1 MELAAGNLFA
11 RPTIGDQRSHPIVP
25 RRLELTVNWR
35 HRIIRV
41 PRFDDDEQHDA
52 VLRAVADGWIFSA
65 QEHGDGDTV
74 DLIFR
79 RARAEQPRVAW
90 S

>member
-1 MELAAGNLFA
+1 M
-11 RPTIGDQRSHPIVP
+11 
-25 RRLELTVNWR
+25 TVNWR

-41 PRFDDDEQHDA
+41 PLEDVDEQHDA
-52 VLRAVADGWIFSA
+52 VLRAVAEGWIFDA

-74 DLIFR
+74 DLVFR
-79 RARAEQPRVAW
+79 RAQAQRPRVAW